1 MNQTKHD
8 TFISTLFS
16 KRKNAYKKKAILL
29 VSASKMLVSKRS
41 WLKVKVWDRIDK
53 KELDEGRDVEEDGG
67 NYHVFRKQ
75 ISRSWITVEMYP
87 VCA

>member
-1 MNQTKHD
+1 M
-8 TFISTLFS
+8 
-16 KRKNAYKKKAILL
+16 
-29 VSASKMLVSKRS
+29 
-41 WLKVKVWDRIDK
+41 WGRIDK

-75 ISRSWITVEMYP
+75 ISSSWITVEMYP

>member
-1 MNQTKHD
+1 
-8 TFISTLFS
+8 
-16 KRKNAYKKKAILL
+16 
-29 VSASKMLVSKRS
+29 MLVSKRS

>member
-8 TFISTLFS
+8 TFINTLFS

-75 ISRSWITVEMYP
+75 ISSSWITVEMYP